1 MKRLCSVLL
10 LCAVLLTVCAA
21 SAETVNVGTSAE
33 YRPFVYYDSNY
44 NLTGLDI
51 DILNEVGNR
60 TGLTMR
66 YYDMAFDGLKDS
78 LEVGQ
83 VDLIAGGI
91 SITEERAE
99 WAALSTVYYSGNAV
113 LAASVNSSLP
123 DSLAGA
129 ELKDMRIGVQRGS
142 SFDQWVKTNLVGEG
156 LISTQCVYTYAT
168 IDAAMKALKNGSL
181 DIVMLDKD
189 TYDEDYKAGGSF
201 KIVND
206 SAAVENYVFGAAID
220 NQALIDKV
228 DAALNAMRG
237 DGTLQQ
243 LIDKYSAG
251 GEEAEILI
259 SRSSELQAQAAQSAP
274 APTATPI
281 PPVDQPANCKNV
293 MVFMADVSIPDG
305 TKVNPG
311 QKFTK
316 IWRLYN
322 NGSCKWYEG
331 YTIEFVSGDYMGG
344 RAAVI
349 PQRTIPGTVV
359 EVSIEMEAPQATG
372 QYVGYF
378 QMRAPDGTF
387 FGPTLDVNI
396 IVTEDQVAAPVVG
409 APPVIT
415 RFQPN
420 YYKGDNGFCPTVYW
434 SVTDS
439 TDISL
444 SINNKVFYRTYNPS
458 GSIVMCPGGGKGD
471 YTYGI
476 VARGTKT
483 VSYVFTYTNTGGPK
497 KQPNIVP
504 TPLPAR

>member
-1 MKRLCSVLL
+1 MKRLCLILS
-10 LCAVLLTVCAA
+10 LCVILCTVGVAA
-21 SAETVNVGTSAE
+21 AETVNVGTSAE

-51 DILNEVGNR
+51 DILNEVGKR
-60 TGLTMR
+60 AGLTMR
-66 YYDMAFDGLKDS
+66 FYDMAFDGLLDS

-83 VDLIAGGI
+83 VDLIAGGV
-91 SITEERAE
+91 SSTDARKERAVF
-99 WAALSTVYYSGNAV
+99 STVYYTGDAV
-113 LAASVNSSLP
+113 IAASANANIL
-123 DSLAGA
+123 DTLTGA
-129 ELKDMRIGVQRGS
+129 EMKNMRIGVQRGS
-142 SFDQWVKTNLVGEG
+142 SFDQWVKTNLVAEG
-156 LISTQCVYTYAT
+156 LISTQSVFTYAT
-168 IDAAMKALKNGSL
+168 IDAAMKSLRNGSL
-181 DIVMLDKD
+181 DLVMLDKE
-189 TYDEDYKAGGSF
+189 TYDSDYKDSMNF

-206 SAAVENYVFGAAID
+206 SIAVENYVFCAAKN
-220 NQALIDKV
+220 NQELIEKV
-228 DAALNAMRG
+228 NTALNTMRN

-243 LIDKYSAG
+243 LIDKYAGG

-259 SRSSELQAQAAQSAP
+259 SRSSEIKIPTAQSGP

-305 TKVNPG
+305 TKLNPG
-311 QKFTK
+311 EKFTK
-316 IWRLYN
+316 TWRLYN

-331 YTIEFVSGDYMGG
+331 YTVEFVSGDFMGG
-344 RAAVI
+344 RSAVI

-359 EVSIEMEAPQATG
+359 EVSINMQAPQVTG

-378 QMRAPDGTF
+378 QLRAPDGTY
-387 FGPTLDVNI
+387 FGTTMDVNI
-396 IVTEDQVAAPVVG
+396 IVTEEAVAAPVVG

-434 SVTDS
+434 TVTDS

-458 GSIVMCPGGGKGD
+458 GSIVMCPGGGQGD